1 MADKTPVRVVYNS
14 SDVATGLAEYQSGE
28 TIGYAFGG
36 TGLSSLG
43 SAGQVLRVNAAG
55 NGLEFGADGDLSV
68 TNLVAPTNA
77 DLTFSTSGT
86 GDIVVGAVRVRGTTL
101 SSDDSSQ
108 ITFAEGAD
116 ITGALTAS
124 TSLTIAGDG
133 ATVTGIK
140 DEDAMGSNSATKLA
154 TQQSIKAYADTK
166 AGLTGSTNNTV
177 TTVTGANAIQGESNL
192 TFDGSTLGVTGA
204 ITATTSITAASFVTS
219 GSTGVT
225 YSDNGISTSSS
236 NADINITPHGTG
248 DVVISALR
256 VNGATLDSSD
266 SATVTVGEA
275 LDVTGA
281 LTASTSLNIADDGA
295 TVTGIKDE
303 DNMASD
309 SATKLATQQSIK
321 AYVDGEVSGLSQTSI
336 SQNNSNVTV
345 VDSGTGNVTIEVDGT
360 DRITTVAA
368 TTTTATGHSLV
379 IGAGSNSAGG
389 SIKFLEGT
397 DNGTNGVTLLGPAST
412 ADVTVTLPAAADTL
426 VGKATT
432 DTLTNKTL
440 TSPVLNTGVSGTA
453 VLDEDAMGSDSATQL
468 ATQQSIKAYADTKA
482 VLTGSTN
489 NTITTVTGSN
499 AFQGESNLTF
509 DGATLAV
516 TGAVTISGDLTI
528 SGDTTTVATTNT
540 TLEDNL
546 LELNTGISQS
556 LNDSGIIIERGST
569 GDNAGIIW
577 DESAD
582 KFVLGTTT
590 ATAADKSGG
599 ITITPGTLEVA
610 SLTADSVTITDNT
623 ISTNA
628 SNSNLQLSGNSSGFV
643 CIMDGLCVAED
654 GATVTGIKDED
665 GMDSNSATKLATQQS
680 IKAYVDAQV
689 TAQDLDFQGDSGGA
703 LAIDLDSETL
713 DIAGGTGID
722 TSGSSNT
729 LTVAIDSTVT
739 TLTGSQTLTNKTL
752 TAPTIT
758 ATSTTVGGKIK
769 FLEGTDNGTNGVTLV
784 GAASTADVDLILP
797 AAADTLV
804 GKATTDTLTNKTL
817 TSPVLN
823 TGVSG
828 TAILDEDAMGSD
840 SATQLATQQS
850 IKAYADTKAVLT
862 GSTNNT
868 ITTVTGAHAFQG
880 EANLTFDGTDMLV
893 ASSGKIKFTDANE
906 SIHSDGTNLTLTSGG
921 TSFKWP
927 TADGSNGQSLVTNGG
942 GTLSFATVTTTVS
955 DDSLATARSS
965 PTRSNK
971 NLSSSIRTLDSFNVT
986 YADSAL
992 YFGVMNDLVNE
1003 KVSAEMFS
1011 IVNNDSAAFIGGSR
1025 GVETAGGEN
1034 FPTLTVDVSNT
1045 MVRLRAVG
1053 PSAECKM
1060 SFYKIPLSTANTAD
1074 ATSGNTVVTSN
1085 TDVDSA
1091 SESIDSWAHAT
1102 YRAAK
1107 YFISIDNDSKT
1118 EVSAVEALVVH
1129 NGSDAFIST
1138 YGVVNSGS
1146 NDLLSLTAAISGSN
1160 VVISAAGLETNL
1172 NLTIHKILLTD
1183 SMTAAEN
1190 ANQKVIGAVT
1200 ISSAATAIDT
1210 MDLDEANGAVYYV
1223 VSKNATEGTYGLT
1236 EVFAA
1241 ATPGLAAVAS
1251 SGSVSTKGTAQL
1263 EFTAAFDTASEN
1275 AYELFASSTSG
1286 GSTVVNAYRINC
1298 LAG

>member
-1 MADKTPVRVVYNS
+1 MADKTPVRVVYNA

-204 ITATTSITAASFVTS
+204 ITATTSITAGSFVTS
-219 GSTGVT
+219 GTTGVT
-225 YSDNGISTSSS
+225 YSTNGISTSAS

-281 LTASTSLNIADDGA
+281 LTASTSINIGGDGA

-303 DNMASD
+303 DGMDTN

-321 AYVDGEVSGLSQTSI
+321 AYVDAQ
-336 SQNNSNVTV
+336 VTAQDLDFQG
-345 VDSGTGNVTIEVDGT
+345 DSGGALSIDLDSETLDIEGGTGIDTSGSSNTL
-360 DRITTVAA
+360 TVAIDSTVA
-368 TTTTATGHSLV
+368 TLTGSQ
-379 IGAGSNSAGG
+379 
-389 SIKFLEGT
+389 
-397 DNGTNGVTLLGPAST
+397 
-412 ADVTVTLPAAADTL
+412 
-426 VGKATT
+426 
-432 DTLTNKTL
+432 TLTNKTL

-453 VLDEDAMGSDSATQL
+453 VLDEDAMGSNSATQL

-628 SNSNLQLSGNSSGFV
+628 SNSNLQLSGNSSGIV
-643 CIMDGLCVAED
+643 CVMDGLCIAED

-828 TAILDEDAMGSD
+828 TAVLDEDAMGSD

-927 TADGSNGQSLVTNGG
+927 TADGSNGQALVTDGS
-942 GTLSFATVTTTVS
+942 GTLTFDTVSTTVS

-971 NLSSSIRTLDSFNVT
+971 NLSTSVRTIDSFNIT

-1011 IVNNDSAAFIGGSR
+1011 IVNNDSAAFIGASR
-1025 GVETAGGEN
+1025 GVETTGGEN

-1053 PSAECKM
+1053 PSADCKM
-1060 SFYKIPLSTANTAD
+1060 SFYRIPLSTANTAD

-1091 SESIDSWAHAT
+1091 SESIDSWAHNT

-1146 NDLLSLTAAISGSN
+1146 NDLLSLTAAIDGSN
-1160 VVISAAGLETNL
+1160 VVVSAAGLETNL
-1172 NLTIHKILLTD
+1172 NLTIHKILLKD

-1200 ISSAATAIDT
+1200 ISSTATAIDT
-1210 MDLDEANGAVYYV
+1210 MDLDVANGAVYYV
-1223 VSKNATEGTYGLT
+1223 VSKNATEGTYGLA